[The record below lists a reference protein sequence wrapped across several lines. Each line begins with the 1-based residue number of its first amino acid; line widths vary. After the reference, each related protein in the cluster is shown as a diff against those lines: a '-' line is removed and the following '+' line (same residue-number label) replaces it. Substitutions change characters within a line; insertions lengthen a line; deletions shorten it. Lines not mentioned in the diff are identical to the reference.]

1 MKFNSGYFQFAFQE
15 EKDVAATNPLYYLR
29 LLSGTSVG
37 PDREIQTKRTA
48 EGTRAADGISVIGTM
63 GSGGTVNFVCQ
74 NSNLPAILYGAM
86 GAIDTTGAG
95 DPYTHVVSPEQTGS
109 IPWITGWLKIDTI
122 RMCIPNL
129 RISTLKLVVSSADRL
144 VVGQME
150 LMGAGAVQY
159 KTAEPGV
166 PATAEPVAEIFSWN
180 MAKGAWD
187 LDGDTIGYIHTF
199 EWNVNNNLTGIPGED
214 FFFYDIQEGP
224 LDLDYAAV
232 ITIIEASQY
241 NELVW
246 GTASPS
252 NNAEP
257 AAAIQT
263 GSFNTKFTA
272 EDVGGKDRTFEID
285 VTESEYRNPLP
296 KLAIDPDGK
305 PQDLRLEARCTGA
318 DPKAELTCL
327 NGTASYAVGS

>member
-1 MKFNSGYFQFAFQE
+1 VKFNSGYFMFAFQE
-15 EKDVAATNPLYYLR
+15 EKDVAATAPLYYLR

-48 EGTRAADGISVIGTM
+48 EGARVADGISVIGTM

-74 NSNLPAILYGAM
+74 NANLPAILYGAM

-95 DPYTHVVSPEQTGS
+95 DPYTHVVTAEQTGS
-109 IPWITGWLKIDTI
+109 TPWITGWLKIDTI
-122 RMCIPNL
+122 RMQLLNL
-129 RISTLKLVVSSADRL
+129 KINTLKLVVSSADRL

-150 LMGAGAVQY
+150 LMGAGAVKY

-166 PATAEPVAEIFSWN
+166 PAVAEPVAEIFSWN
-180 MAKGAWD
+180 MAKGTWV
-187 LDGDTIGYIHTF
+187 LDGDTVGYIHTF
-199 EWNVNNNLTGIPGED
+199 EWNVNNNNTGIPGED

-246 GTASPS
+246 GVASPT
-252 NNAEP
+252 NDAEP
-257 AAAIQT
+257 QAAIQM
-263 GSFNTKFTA
+263 GSFNTKFTG
-272 EDVGGKDRTFEID
+272 EDVGGQNRTFEVD
-285 VTESEYRNPLP
+285 VAESEYRNALP
-296 KLAIDPDGK
+296 KLQIDPDGK
-305 PQDLRLEARCTGA
+305 PQDLRLEARCTGT
-318 DPKAELTCL
+318 DPKAELTIE
-327 NGTASYAVGS
+327 NGVASYAVGS